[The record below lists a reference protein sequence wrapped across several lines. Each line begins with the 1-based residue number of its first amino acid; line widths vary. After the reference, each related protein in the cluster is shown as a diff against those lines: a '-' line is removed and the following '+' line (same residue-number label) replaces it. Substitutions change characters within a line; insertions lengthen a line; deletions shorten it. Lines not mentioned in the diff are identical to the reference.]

1 MLRIYQNDFDGAEV
15 ELERSREFLGDD
27 PIIDSNQALLWARRG
42 EAEQAEACLVRA
54 SQPRH
59 SLGHIHH
66 TWYHAALACSTL
78 GQTQKAIEYL
88 RRAATTGF
96 PNYPLFRDD
105 PLLVPLRK
113 DPEMKQLLRVLEN
126 DWKDFQKEFG
136 GSG

>member
-1 MLRIYQNDFDGAEV
+1 M
-15 ELERSREFLGDD
+15 
-27 PIIDSNQALLWARRG
+27 
-42 EAEQAEACLVRA
+42 RA

-66 TWYHAALACSTL
+66 TWHHAALACSIL
-78 GQTQKAIEYL
+78 GQTQKATEYL

-105 PLLVPLRK
+105 PLLGPAQK
-113 DPEMKQLLRVLEN
+113 DPEMKQLLSGLKQ
-126 DWKDFQKEFG
+126 DWKSFQKEFS